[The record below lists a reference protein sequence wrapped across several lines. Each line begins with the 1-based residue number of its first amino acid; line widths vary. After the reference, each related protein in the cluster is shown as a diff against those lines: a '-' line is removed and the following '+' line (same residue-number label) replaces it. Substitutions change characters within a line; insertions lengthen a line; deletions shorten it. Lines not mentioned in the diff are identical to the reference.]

1 LSDLK
6 KIFLNEFHKK
16 NYAKFVSFA
25 GYSMPINYEDGIIKE
40 HLHTRSSAGL
50 FDISHMGQI
59 LIPFK
64 EYNINKIYEM
74 IPLDFKNLIN
84 NKSYYS
90 FILNKNGGIID
101 DIILSKILLDNK
113 DYILIV
119 YNSSR
124 KELVEN
130 LMSDRI
136 KDILIL
142 NEYSLI
148 AIQGPDSSKIMEK
161 FDNQIS
167 NISFLETSIINYLN
181 SDIIISRSG
190 YTGEDGFEL
199 IISNKIINKFI
210 EELMFFKEIKLCG
223 LGCRDSLR
231 LEAGLSLY
239 GNELNENITPV
250 EANLLWAISKN
261 RIQKLDFNG
270 CENIILQI
278 KNKNYPIKI
287 GIETLN
293 KSILR
298 SNMELFNQEN
308 ENIGIIT
315 SGGYSPSLNKSIG
328 IAYVKNY
335 SNENF
340 KKMFCNIRNKLEE
353 IKVSQLPFIK
363 HNYYRRKI

>member
-1 LSDLK
+1 
-6 KIFLNEFHKK
+6 
-16 NYAKFVSFA
+16 
-25 GYSMPINYEDGIIKE
+25 MPINYKDGIIKE

-101 DIILSKILLDNK
+101 DIILSKILLNNK
-113 DYILIV
+113 NYILIV

-124 KELVEN
+124 KELVED
-130 LMSDRI
+130 LMRDRI

-148 AIQGPDSSKIMEK
+148 AIQGPYSSKIMEK
-161 FDNQIS
+161 FNNQIS

-181 SDIIISRSG
+181 NDIIISRSG

-199 IISNKIINKFI
+199 IISNKIINDFI
-210 EELMFFKEIKLCG
+210 DELMFFKEIKLCG

-261 RIQKLDFNG
+261 RIQKNDFNG
-270 CENIILQI
+270 CENIISQI
-278 KNKNYPIKI
+278 KNKNYPIKV
-287 GIETLN
+287 GIETIN

-308 ENIGIIT
+308 ENIGVIT

-328 IAYVKNY
+328 IAYIKNY

-353 IKVSQLPFIK
+353 VKASQLPFIK